1 MLELGC
7 HLTGTT
13 SHVLGQNFKKMNGR
27 EQRLFSSSR
36 SFVLVLMMIGIIGL
50 VWGQE
55 LDAKSC
61 EALGFKSSELSCATC
76 KEFSLF
82 LNEKKIIDDCNKCC
96 QEVVASEK
104 AVKNKDEKEFVSG
117 TLLMCYCNI
126 RSFPEVESF
135 MNNEAKQFNN
145 LQVSQRQGIMP
156 TLIMKRKDGSEESN
170 LISHWKLDDIKE
182 YLTEKLVQ

>member
-1 MLELGC
+1 
-7 HLTGTT
+7 
-13 SHVLGQNFKKMNGR
+13 MNGR

-36 SFVLVLMMIGIIGL
+36 SLVFVAVVMMMIGIIGL
-50 VWGQE
+50 VQGQE

-82 LNEKKIIDDCNKCC
+82 LNEQKIIDNCNKCC
-96 QEVVASEK
+96 KEIVASEK
-104 AVKNKDEKEFVSG
+104 AVANKDEKEFVSG

-135 MNNEAKQFNN
+135 MNNEAKQFKN

-156 TLIMKRKDGSEESN
+156 TLVMKRKDGSEESN
-170 LISHWKLDDIKE
+170 LVSHWKLDEIKE
-182 YLTEKLVQ
+182 YLTEKLHHLILFE